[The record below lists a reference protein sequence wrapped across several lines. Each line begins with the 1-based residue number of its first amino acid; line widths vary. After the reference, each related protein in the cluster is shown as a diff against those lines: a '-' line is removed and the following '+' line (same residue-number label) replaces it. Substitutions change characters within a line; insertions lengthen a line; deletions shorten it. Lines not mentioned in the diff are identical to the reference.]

1 MTEAGR
7 NPRHVQVPDDGACEH
22 LVGVDLPRLQ
32 LASTQGPVDL
42 AGLAA
47 DLLVLFIYPHATGLP
62 DAPVPG
68 WDAIPG
74 ALGCT
79 AQSCGFRDVH
89 DRLTDFGATLVGLS
103 AQEVVEQAA
112 FAARVG
118 LRYRLISDPK
128 HELGSALGL
137 PTFTAS
143 GRTFYKRVTLLAVRE
158 SIVKVFYPIEEPARN
173 GLEVLEWLM
182 GQAPLSEGSAP

>member
-1 MTEAGR
+1 MTETER
-7 NPRHVQVPDDGACEH
+7 DPRHVPVPDDGAFEH
-22 LVGVDLPRLQ
+22 FLGVDLPRLH

-79 AQSCGFRDVH
+79 AQSCGFRDAH
-89 DRLTDFGATLVGLS
+89 DRLADFGATLAGLS
-103 AQEVVEQAA
+103 VQEVVEQAA

-128 HELGSALGL
+128 RELGSALGL

-143 GRTFYKRVTLLAVRE
+143 GRTFYRRVTLLAVRG

-173 GLEVLEWLM
+173 GLDVLEWLM
-182 GQAPLSEGSAP
+182 GQVPHTERAVP